1 MQPNLLPVC
10 SFVFWFPVLP
20 PRKASTTKDTK
31 GHEGKSFHLDFETG
45 CRYFPTISF
54 SFFFVAGGIFLGLV
68 RIACARAEP
77 HLQDR
82 ARGISA
88 TVWRT
93 TFAAFSAFFTSTSMI
108 WSTVTES

>member
-1 MQPNLLPVC
+1 MRPNLPPVC
-10 SFVFWFPVLP
+10 SFFFWFPVLP
-20 PRKASTTKDTK
+20 LRKASTTKDTK

-82 ARGISA
+82 SRGMSA
-88 TVWRT
+88 TVRLT
-93 TFAAFSAFFTSTSMI
+93 TYVALSAFFTRTAMI
-108 WSTVTES
+108 